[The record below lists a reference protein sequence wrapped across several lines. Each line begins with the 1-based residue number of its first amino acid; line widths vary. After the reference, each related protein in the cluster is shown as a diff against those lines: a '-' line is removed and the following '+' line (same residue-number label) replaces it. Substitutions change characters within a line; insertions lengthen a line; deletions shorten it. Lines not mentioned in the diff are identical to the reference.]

1 MPQLP
6 MAASWWAG
14 AGRGGSGGA
23 DLDATAC
30 QTMPAALDQTM
41 RAALDQRRNEEVV
54 QSDYDFDTGDVVL
67 GFGRERGRVQFD
79 RAQHGDW
86 ASR

>member
-1 MPQLP
+1 
-6 MAASWWAG
+6 
-14 AGRGGSGGA
+14 
-23 DLDATAC
+23 
-30 QTMPAALDQTM
+30 MPAALDQTM